1 MSGPDDHNPGA
12 APKPSVGEMQ
22 ERLAAEA
29 GGIAGA
35 PAKRTAAPKA
45 AAPAP
50 VAQKAP
56 ATPAAPAPAAPA
68 APKAPATPGA
78 SPPAAPQKAAPA
90 PKPQSPQVQAPQ
102 VQAPQVKASAKQPAP
117 APAAP
122 APAGSPAK
130 PAAPTSR
137 VAPEGK
143 APAAGVAAPP
153 ARPPAPAPAASKPA
167 PAPAASKPPA
177 QKSAAPKP
185 AAPKPAAGELDT
197 APSAQEPPPAGA
209 DTRALAA
216 VRSAIL
222 ESREKKPRQVRPE
235 RSASELAA
243 PVESERARASRDRQM
258 RFLAQSATLEEA
270 GTPRLLRTAMYAVS
284 GLVACA
290 IAWASIT
297 KVDEVAVGSGQIL
310 PTSRVQVIQ
319 HLEGGIVREI
329 LVRDGALVKKGQVL
343 IRFDRAAAM
352 AELDQEQAKVTILSL
367 QADRLEAFA
376 DGKGWKP
383 LKLTG
388 KLSRYRHLVADQLA
402 LLAQQR
408 RERMSQRVVIESQI
422 RQREAELAIL
432 SKTETSLVRQLAIVR
447 ESFQMRRRL
456 LNQGVTSRADY
467 LEIKR
472 DLERTTGD
480 LNAVRARNHKAR
492 AELKEAGQKL
502 EELDQR
508 LRKEALAERG
518 KITAELAQSREKLKR
533 LQDRVTRLQVRAPV
547 DGYVKGLKINTEGG
561 VIQPG
566 QPIMEVVPVDRNL
579 IVESRITTRDIGHV
593 QVGQRAKIKIDTY
606 DFARY
611 GAVRGTLISVSATT
625 FQDDNGR
632 PYYKGIIKL
641 DRVYAGY
648 NPKANPITPG
658 MTVQAEVITG
668 SKSVLSYL
676 LKPIYTTLQSGFR
689 ER

>member
-1 MSGPDDHNPGA
+1 MVEPTAKTTS
-12 APKPSVGEMQ
+12 PSQ
-22 ERLAAEA
+22 
-29 GGIAGA
+29 
-35 PAKRTAAPKA
+35 PAR
-45 AAPAP
+45 
-50 VAQKAP
+50 
-56 ATPAAPAPAAPA
+56 TPAA
-68 APKAPATPGA
+68 
-78 SPPAAPQKAAPA
+78 
-90 PKPQSPQVQAPQ
+90 
-102 VQAPQVKASAKQPAP
+102 ASAPP
-117 APAAP
+117 
-122 APAGSPAK
+122 SP
-130 PAAPTSR
+130 
-137 VAPEGK
+137 GK
-143 APAAGVAAPP
+143 A
-153 ARPPAPAPAASKPA
+153 
-167 PAPAASKPPA
+167 
-177 QKSAAPKP
+177 
-185 AAPKPAAGELDT
+185 DT
-197 APSAQEPPPAGA
+197 K
-209 DTRALAA
+209 ALAA
-216 VRSAIL
+216 VRSAVL
-222 ESREKKPRQVRPE
+222 ESREQKAQQVKLQHDVPADPEPRRL
-235 RSASELAA
+235 RS
-243 PVESERARASRDRQM
+243 SRERQM

-270 GTPRLLRTAMYAVS
+270 GTPRLLRTAMFAVS

-290 IAWASIT
+290 IVWAAVT
-297 KVDEVAVGSGQIL
+297 KVDEVAVGAGQIL
-310 PTSRVQVIQ
+310 PSSRVQVIQ

-329 LVRDGALVKKGQVL
+329 LVQDGARVKKGQIL
-343 IRFDRAAAM
+343 IRLDRAAAT
-352 AELDQEQAKVTILSL
+352 AELDQERAKETILSL

-376 DGKGWKP
+376 NGKGWKP
-383 LKLTG
+383 LRLEG
-388 KLSRYRHLVADQLA
+388 KLARHRHLVADQLA
-402 LLAQQR
+402 ILAQQR
-408 RERMSQRVVIESQI
+408 REHLSQREVIESQI
-422 RQREAELAIL
+422 RQREAELVVL

-467 LEIKR
+467 LDIKR

-480 LNAVRARNHKAR
+480 LAAVRARTKKAN
-492 AELKEAGQKL
+492 AELKEANQKR

-508 LRKEALAERG
+508 LRTEALAERG
-518 KITAELAQSREKLKR
+518 KITAELAQVREKLKR
-533 LQDRVTRLQVRAPV
+533 LQDRVTRLEVRAPV
-547 DGYVKGLKINTEGG
+547 DGYVKGLKVNTEGG

-579 IVESRITTRDIGHV
+579 IVESRITTRDVGHV

-641 DRVYAGY
+641 DRMYAGY

>member
-1 MSGPDDHNPGA
+1 
-12 APKPSVGEMQ
+12 
-22 ERLAAEA
+22 
-29 GGIAGA
+29 
-35 PAKRTAAPKA
+35 
-45 AAPAP
+45 
-50 VAQKAP
+50 
-56 ATPAAPAPAAPA
+56 
-68 APKAPATPGA
+68 
-78 SPPAAPQKAAPA
+78 
-90 PKPQSPQVQAPQ
+90 
-102 VQAPQVKASAKQPAP
+102 
-117 APAAP
+117 
-122 APAGSPAK
+122 
-130 PAAPTSR
+130 
-137 VAPEGK
+137 
-143 APAAGVAAPP
+143 
-153 ARPPAPAPAASKPA
+153 
-167 PAPAASKPPA
+167 
-177 QKSAAPKP
+177 
-185 AAPKPAAGELDT
+185 
-197 APSAQEPPPAGA
+197 
-209 DTRALAA
+209 
-216 VRSAIL
+216 
-222 ESREKKPRQVRPE
+222 
-235 RSASELAA
+235 
-243 PVESERARASRDRQM
+243 M

-270 GTPRLLRTAMYAVS
+270 GTPRLLRTAMFAVS

-310 PTSRVQVIQ
+310 PTGRVQVIQ
-319 HLEGGIVREI
+319 HLEGGIVRQI
-329 LVRDGALVKKGQVL
+329 LVQDGALVKKGQVL

-376 DGKGWKP
+376 GGKGWKP

-533 LQDRVTRLQVRAPV
+533 LQDRVTRLEVRAPV

-566 QPIMEVVPVDRNL
+566 QPIMEVVPVARKL

-593 QVGQRAKIKIDTY
+593 QIGQRAKIKIDTY

-648 NPKANPITPG
+648 NPKTNPITPG

>member
-1 MSGPDDHNPGA
+1 M
-12 APKPSVGEMQ
+12 
-22 ERLAAEA
+22 
-29 GGIAGA
+29 
-35 PAKRTAAPKA
+35 
-45 AAPAP
+45 
-50 VAQKAP
+50 
-56 ATPAAPAPAAPA
+56 
-68 APKAPATPGA
+68 
-78 SPPAAPQKAAPA
+78 
-90 PKPQSPQVQAPQ
+90 
-102 VQAPQVKASAKQPAP
+102 
-117 APAAP
+117 
-122 APAGSPAK
+122 
-130 PAAPTSR
+130 
-137 VAPEGK
+137 
-143 APAAGVAAPP
+143 
-153 ARPPAPAPAASKPA
+153 
-167 PAPAASKPPA
+167 
-177 QKSAAPKP
+177 
-185 AAPKPAAGELDT
+185 
-197 APSAQEPPPAGA
+197 
-209 DTRALAA
+209 
-216 VRSAIL
+216 
-222 ESREKKPRQVRPE
+222 
-235 RSASELAA
+235 
-243 PVESERARASRDRQM
+243 QM

-270 GTPRLLRTAMYAVS
+270 GTPRLLRTAMYTVS

-310 PTSRVQVIQ
+310 PTGRVQVIQ

-329 LVRDGALVKKGQVL
+329 LVQDGALVKKGQVL

-352 AELDQEQAKVTILSL
+352 AELDQEQAKETILSL

-376 DGKGWKP
+376 GGKGWKP
-383 LKLTG
+383 LELTG
-388 KLSRYRHLVADQLA
+388 KLARYSHLVADQLA

-422 RQREAELAIL
+422 RQREAELVIL
-432 SKTETSLVRQLAIVR
+432 SRTETSLVRQLAIVM

-472 DLERTTGD
+472 DLERTSGE
-480 LNAVRARNHKAR
+480 LNAVRARNRKAR

-518 KITAELAQSREKLKR
+518 KITAELAQTREKLKR
-533 LQDRVTRLQVRAPV
+533 LQDRVARLEVRAPV
-547 DGYVKGLKINTEGG
+547 NGYVKGLKINTEGG

-611 GAVRGTLISVSATT
+611 GAVRGTLISLSATT

-658 MTVQAEVITG
+658 MTVQSEVITG